1 MAAERA
7 WRGGTDGTKW
17 MHRNL
22 VRIVRHVPLRLMYGF
37 VAVFVVPFYFLFSK
51 GYKPI
56 YHYFN
61 QRLGYRPAK
70 AFFGV
75 YRNFCRFSQVILDR
89 FYMFGGGKFDVQV
102 EKYHLYQELAE
113 GEPGFMILSAHVG
126 NYELAGFSLVA
137 TKKRFNALAF
147 GEEAEAIME
156 NRERLFAGTNINIIP
171 VKDDLSHLF
180 ALNNALDNGESVS
193 FPSDRLLGNQ
203 RTVTCEFL
211 GAPAHFPMGP
221 FALAAQRD
229 LPVLTVNVMKES
241 AKRYRVYVNRLQK
254 EGTTR
259 GERINAYVRQ
269 YVEHLEEV
277 LRKYPE
283 QWFNYY
289 EFWGDER
296 TMKER

>member
-1 MAAERA
+1 M
-7 WRGGTDGTKW
+7 
-17 MHRNL
+17 
-22 VRIVRHVPLRLMYGF
+22 RIVRHVPLRLMYGF

-296 TMKER
+296 TMNGR

>member
-1 MAAERA
+1 M
-7 WRGGTDGTKW
+7 
-17 MHRNL
+17 
-22 VRIVRHVPLRLMYGF
+22 RIVRHVPLRLMYGF

>member
-241 AKRYRVYVNRLQK
+241 VKRYRVYVNRLQK

-296 TMKER
+296 TMNGR

>member
-1 MAAERA
+1 
-7 WRGGTDGTKW
+7 

-37 VAVFVVPFYFLFSK
+37 AALFVVPCYFAFSK
-51 GYKPI
+51 GYKPM

-61 QRLGYRPAK
+61 RRLGWHPWR

-75 YRNFCRFSQVILDR
+75 YRNYCRFSQVILDR
-89 FYMFGGGKFDVQV
+89 FYMFGGGKFDVEV
-102 EKYHLYQELAE
+102 ENYHLYQELADD
-113 GEPGFMILSAHVG
+113 EPGFMILSAHVG
-126 NYELAGFSLVA
+126 CYELAGYSLVA

-147 GEEAEAIME
+147 GEEAEAIVE
-156 NRERLFAGTNINIIP
+156 NRERLFKDTNIRIIP

-180 ALNNALDNGESVS
+180 ALNDALDNGESVS
-193 FPSDRLLGNQ
+193 FPSDRLLGKQ

-211 GAPAHFPMGP
+211 GAPAQFPMGA

-229 LPVLTVNVMKES
+229 LPVLTVNVMKAS
-241 AKRYRVYVNRLQK
+241 AKRYKVYVNRLRK
-254 EGTTR
+254 EGEKR
-259 GERINAYVRQ
+259 DERINGYVRQ
-269 YVEHLEEV
+269 YVAHLEEV

-289 EFWGDER
+289 EFWDGD
-296 TMKER
+296 

>member
-1 MAAERA
+1 M
-7 WRGGTDGTKW
+7 
-17 MHRNL
+17 
-22 VRIVRHVPLRLMYGF
+22 RIVRHVPLRLMYGF

-241 AKRYRVYVNRLQK
+241 VKRYRVYVNRLQK

-296 TMKER
+296 TMNGR

>member
-211 GAPAHFPMGP
+211 GALAHFPMGP

-241 AKRYRVYVNRLQK
+241 VKRYRVYVNRLQK

-296 TMKER
+296 TMNGR

>member
-1 MAAERA
+1 M
-7 WRGGTDGTKW
+7 
-17 MHRNL
+17 
-22 VRIVRHVPLRLMYGF
+22 RIVRHVPLRLMYGF
-37 VAVFVVPFYFLFSK
+37 VAIFVVPFYFLFSK

>member
-1 MAAERA
+1 M
-7 WRGGTDGTKW
+7 
-17 MHRNL
+17 
-22 VRIVRHVPLRLMYGF
+22 RIVRHVPLRLMYGF

-289 EFWGDER
+289 EFWGDEK

>member
-22 VRIVRHVPLRLMYGF
+22 VRIVQHVPLRLMYGF

-241 AKRYRVYVNRLQK
+241 VKRYRVYVNRLQK

-296 TMKER
+296 TMNGR

>member
-296 TMKER
+296 TMNGR